1 MINNFEVYKQIEWLS
16 EVEIVE
22 KISDFLS
29 SNKTIMDKIIYESEN
44 KNFKDQKIQSSD
56 LTDIN
61 ALSLCTLGFLY
72 DINDPNEKVEE
83 LIITIRNIQNKVKI
97 MLNNKN

>member
-1 MINNFEVYKQIEWLS
+1 MIEKFDVYKQIEWLS

-29 SNKTIMDKIIYESEN
+29 SNKVIIDKIIHESEN
-44 KNFKDQKIQSSD
+44 KNFKVQKIQSSD
-56 LTDIN
+56 LSDIN

-72 DINDPNEKVEE
+72 DISNPNETVEE

-97 MLNNKN
+97 MLNEI